1 MIELYLYIMS
11 NEIQPWENPSVEEL
25 SAWVNDMI
33 ERDFSGLLN
42 LLYRLDINENKLR
55 KLLEDIPTE
64 DAGRIIAALIIER
77 QLQKKKSKEMFK
89 QEGEIPEDEKW

>member
-1 MIELYLYIMS
+1 MYLYNML
-11 NEIQPWENPSVEEL
+11 NEIQPWENPSAEEL

-33 ERDFSGLLN
+33 DRDFNGLLN

-55 KLLEDIPTE
+55 KLLEDIPNE

>member
-1 MIELYLYIMS
+1 MYLYSMS

-33 ERDFSGLLN
+33 LRDFSGLLN

-55 KLLEDIPTE
+55 TLLNDIPDE
-64 DAGRIIAALIIER
+64 DAGKIIAALIIER
-77 QLQKKKSKEMFK
+77 QLQKKKTKEMFK

>member
-1 MIELYLYIMS
+1 MS
-11 NEIQPWENPSVEEL
+11 SEIQPWENPSVEEL

-33 ERDFSGLLN
+33 LRDFSGLLN

-55 KLLEDIPTE
+55 TLLNDIPDE
-64 DAGRIIAALIIER
+64 DAGKIIAALIIER
-77 QLQKKKSKEMFK
+77 QLQKKKTKEMFK

>member
-1 MIELYLYIMS
+1 
-11 NEIQPWENPSVEEL
+11 
-25 SAWVNDMI
+25 MI

-77 QLQKKKSKEMFK
+77 QLQKKKSKEIFK
-89 QEGEIPEDEKW
+89 QEGEIPEEDKW